1 MKRLLLQFV
10 LGLLIAA
17 TGFYCEAYADEA
29 ITSRSVEIHGAK
41 LHYMTA
47 GHGPTL
53 ILLHGYAETS
63 LMWKPIMLALARR
76 FTVIAPDIPGI
87 GDSDIPADGL
97 DMKSAAIRIHDL
109 AKSLGV
115 QKAEVV
121 GHDIGLMVA
130 YAYAAQFPAEVTKLV
145 LMDAFLPGVEG
156 WEAIYNNPGIW
167 HFRFNGPTPEALVKG
182 RERIYFDYFWNDF
195 AADKNHSIPEADRR
209 AYAAAYARPGR
220 MHAGWAYFVSF
231 LQAAKDFAQLSQT
244 TLTMPVLT
252 IGGDKSLG
260 KELGEQA
267 KVVATNATV
276 IVLKNAGHWVMEEQ
290 PKETT
295 EALENFL

>member
-1 MKRLLLQFV
+1 MKRLLLLLV
-10 LGLLIAA
+10 LALLFIAS
-17 TGFYCEAYADEA
+17 GFSSKAYADEA

-47 GHGPTL
+47 GHGPTV

-63 LMWKPIMLALARR
+63 LMWKPIMPALARR
-76 FTVIAPDIPGI
+76 FTVIAPDLPGI

-130 YAYAAQFPAEVTKLV
+130 YAYAAQFPAEVSKLV

-182 RERIYFDYFWNDF
+182 RERTYFDYFWNDF
-195 AADKNHSIPEADRR
+195 AADKTHSIPEAERR

-244 TLTMPVLT
+244 KLTMPVLT
-252 IGGDKSLG
+252 IGGEKSLG
-260 KELGEQA
+260 KELGQQA
-267 KVVATNATV
+267 KVVATDATV

-290 PKETT
+290 PKETA